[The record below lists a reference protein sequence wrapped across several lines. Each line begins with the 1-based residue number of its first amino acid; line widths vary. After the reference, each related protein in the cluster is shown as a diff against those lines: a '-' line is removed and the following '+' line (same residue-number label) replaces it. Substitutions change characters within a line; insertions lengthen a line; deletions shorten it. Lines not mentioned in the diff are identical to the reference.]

1 MKYIQM
7 LISLIESIGYVQT
20 ILWMAIFISGF
31 WIVASGIIPVLL
43 RLGKGLANRKIAVFA
58 NGDHYSSLEGLLLD
72 SKLFKKKNI
81 VDVISRNDV
90 GRAETTTVFLVFW
103 DDWKEDMNKIL
114 ETKKDSTALII
125 YAPLEMGE
133 IPKEQMQQISET
145 RNSTVTNFRGRLLND
160 IVTSM
165 ITTSYN

>member
-1 MKYIQM
+1 MKYLQL

-20 ILWMAIFISGF
+20 LLWVAISISGL
-31 WIVASGIIPVLL
+31 WIIASGIVPVLY
-43 RLGKGLANRKIAVFA
+43 RLGKGLAKRKIAVFA
-58 NGDHYSSLEGLLLD
+58 NGDHLSSLKGLLLD

-81 VDVISRNDV
+81 VGVTSRNDI
-90 GRAETTTVFLVFW
+90 GRAEDITVFLVFW
-103 DDWKEDMNKIL
+103 DDWKEDINKIL
-114 ETKKDSTALII
+114 AAKKDGTALIV
-125 YAPLEMGE
+125 YAPLEMGI

-145 RNSTVTNFRGRLLND
+145 RNATVTNFRGRLLND